1 MNESLRLTPTDINDW
16 FMDCDNAAG
25 DHKIPHVILNDK
37 LMTDA
42 LLGTIPIKAEHSYSL
57 TSDGD
62 SMPDSPSDGT
72 KIEGESKILMFSRTI
87 HCELAENTLLLN
99 SKFWFRAS
107 SNVQVGHARRKETF
121 INTWRQCANR
131 AKTLICCHLI
141 GHGTNVLK
149 HFKFTSSV
157 LRSSVCYHWI
167 SSLRAKANSRK
178 K

>member
-16 FMDCDNAAG
+16 FMDSDNGAG

-72 KIEGESKILMFSRTI
+72 KIEGK
-87 HCELAENTLLLN
+87 LL
-99 SKFWFRAS
+99 F
-107 SNVQVGHARRKETF
+107 
-121 INTWRQCANR
+121 
-131 AKTLICCHLI
+131 
-141 GHGTNVLK
+141 VLFLLYK
-149 HFKFTSSV
+149 PV
-157 LRSSVCYHWI
+157 MC
-167 SSLRAKANSRK
+167 
-178 K
+178 

>member
-16 FMDCDNAAG
+16 FMDCDNGAG

-72 KIEGESKILMFSRTI
+72 KIEGELFV
-87 HCELAENTLLLN
+87 
-99 SKFWFRAS
+99 FFS
-107 SNVQVGHARRKETF
+107 SNTPV
-121 INTWRQCANR
+121 
-131 AKTLICCHLI
+131 IC
-141 GHGTNVLK
+141 
-149 HFKFTSSV
+149 
-157 LRSSVCYHWI
+157 
-167 SSLRAKANSRK
+167 
-178 K
+178 